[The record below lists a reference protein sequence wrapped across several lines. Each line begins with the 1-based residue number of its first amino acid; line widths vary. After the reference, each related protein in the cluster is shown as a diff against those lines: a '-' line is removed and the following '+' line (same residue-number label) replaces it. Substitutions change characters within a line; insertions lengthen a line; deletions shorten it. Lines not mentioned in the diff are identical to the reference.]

1 MYCFAIFHSKRIHL
15 YGFPFV
21 VYWDCL
27 PLIHGSR
34 SSTSGISGSS
44 WITCCSAASSW
55 SRTSTRGT
63 RGGSR
68 TSTRGTR
75 GGSGGTSTRGG
86 GRTSTIGTRGGS
98 RTSIRV
104 TRGGSRTSTR
114 GIDSHWNL
122 FHQFLAGIKSM
133 PSFSIRIPISIAN

>member
-55 SRTSTRGT
+55 SRASTSCSSSSSWINS
-63 RGGSR
+63 GSR
-68 TSTRGTR
+68 TST
-75 GGSGGTSTRGG
+75 STKV
-86 GRTSTIGTRGGS
+86 SRGGS
-98 RTSIRV
+98 RARSRCCSGCSWITSC
-104 TRGGSRTSTR
+104 S
-114 GIDSHWNL
+114 
-122 FHQFLAGIKSM
+122 
-133 PSFSIRIPISIAN
+133 